1 VEEIVKTLRYVILCG
16 GMGQQKDAEKAKK
29 TDMQNKKALQNSP

>member
-1 VEEIVKTLRYVILCG
+1 
-16 GMGQQKDAEKAKK
+16 MGQQKDAEKAKK